1 VRARYRPANYGGG
14 FSMRDVTFR
23 TGLVRSLNVVTVDVA
38 MRAGLTRVASLAERM
53 GLPRPKAYPALAL
66 GTTEA
71 TPLEVATSYTAL
83 AGGGR
88 RVRPAPLLRVEGP
101 GGDAEF
107 NEEVVAGEQVLK
119 PATAYMLTDM
129 LAAVIDRGTAR
140 AARGAFKG
148 TAVAGKT
155 GTSRDGWFA
164 GYTPNLVC
172 VVWVGFDDGGE
183 LDLTGA
189 DAALPA
195 WTEFVRRA
203 VELRPEL
210 GGEEFARPASVTLVD
225 IDPETG
231 LTASPSCPQ
240 RERVALAPAFVPSH
254 ECSLHGD
261 PWGLVALAASST
273 TPGLTPT
280 ARVEA
285 PAVVGYDT
293 TPSHASYAPA
303 AARAAGASEE
313 YVPAVKAEPRATRVE
328 VGRDGRRRLTNEVRL
343 APESADGWQD

>member
-1 VRARYRPANYGGG
+1 VDGDGEAGAA
-14 FSMRDVTFR
+14 DVESAQS
-23 TGLVRSLNVVTVDVA
+23 G
-38 MRAGLTRVASLAERM
+38 
-53 GLPRPKAYPALAL
+53 
-66 GTTEA
+66 
-71 TPLEVATSYTAL
+71 
-83 AGGGR
+83 
-88 RVRPAPLLRVEGP
+88 
-101 GGDAEF
+101 
-107 NEEVVAGEQVLK
+107 QVLK

-129 LAAVIDRGTAR
+129 LSAVIDRGTAR
-140 AARGAFKG
+140 SARGAFKG

-195 WTEFVRRA
+195 WTEFVRRS

-231 LTASPSCPQ
+231 LAAAPACPQ
-240 RERVALAPAFVPSH
+240 RERVALAPAFVPNH

-261 PWGLVALAASST
+261 PWGLLALAASTSPST
-273 TPGLTPT
+273 PEGLTPT
-280 ARVEA
+280 AQVEA
-285 PAVVGYDT
+285 PADVSHDPRAARTAYTPHAAAG
-293 TPSHASYAPA
+293 TPSPEM
-303 AARAAGASEE
+303 SEE
-313 YVPAVKAEPRATRVE
+313 YSPAVKQESRATRVE
-328 VGRDGRRRLTNEVRL
+328 VGRDGRPRLTNDLSVH
-343 APESADGWQD
+343 